1 MVGSRPTPRKSEMR
15 GIVNN
20 RSIVALTLVL
30 VCACWG
36 CGRSSSGNTDTDTVT
51 FAMVYSDIIS
61 TTCLPCHAPGM
72 VGDSAGALD
81 MSTQALAYSNLQK
94 DASGSDCKASGLPLV
109 VPGNAAMSL
118 LVEKVESATPPCG
131 SQMPF
136 ECGSGSTSCLTT
148 AQIQEIVDWI
158 NGGAENE

>member
-1 MVGSRPTPRKSEMR
+1 
-15 GIVNN
+15 VNN
-20 RSIVALTLVL
+20 CSIVALTLVL
-30 VCACWG
+30 VSAAWG
-36 CGRSSSGNTDTDTVT
+36 CGSSSSGNTDPVT
-51 FAMVYSDIIS
+51 FTMVYSDVIS

-94 DASGSDCKASGLPLV
+94 DASGSDCKASALPLV

-118 LVEKVESATPPCG
+118 LVEKVESTTPPCG

-136 ECGSGSTSCLTT
+136 ECGAGATPCLTT

>member
-1 MVGSRPTPRKSEMR
+1 M
-15 GIVNN
+15 NN
-20 RSIVALTLVL
+20 RPIVALTLVL
-30 VCACWG
+30 VSAAWACG
-36 CGRSSSGNTDTDTVT
+36 SSSSPGNTNTNTVT
-51 FAMVYSDIIS
+51 FTMVYSDIIS

-109 VPGNAAMSL
+109 VPGNAATSL
-118 LVEKVESATPPCG
+118 LAEKVESAMPPCG
-131 SQMPF
+131 SRMPF
-136 ECGSGSTSCLTT
+136 ECGTASTPCLTA

-158 NGGAENE
+158 NGGAEDE

>member
-1 MVGSRPTPRKSEMR
+1 MR

-30 VCACWG
+30 VSGAWG
-36 CGRSSSGNTDTDTVT
+36 CGSSSSPKNTNTVT
-51 FAMVYSDIIS
+51 FTMVYSDIIS

-81 MSTQALAYSNLQK
+81 MSTQAMAYSNLQK
-94 DASGSDCKASGLPLV
+94 DASGSDCKASGLALV

-118 LVEKVESATPPCG
+118 LAEKVESAMPPCG

-136 ECGSGSTSCLTT
+136 ECGTASTPCLTA

-158 NGGAENE
+158 NGGAEDD

>member
-1 MVGSRPTPRKSEMR
+1 M
-15 GIVNN
+15 NN
-20 RSIVALTLVL
+20 CSIVALTLIL
-30 VCACWG
+30 VSAPWG
-36 CGRSSSGNTDTDTVT
+36 CGSSSSPGNTNTVT
-51 FAMVYSDIIS
+51 FAMVYADIIS
-61 TTCLPCHAPGM
+61 PTCLPCHGPGM

-131 SQMPF
+131 AQMPF
-136 ECGSGSTSCLTT
+136 ECGAGATPCLTA